1 MTEKIQNIDSADG
14 VYHYPELN
22 CAFESVIDVF
32 HKNIEQAQ
40 LKLTDSDLKYYY
52 KGAEFLSKIGQGDGL
67 AIAFLKV
74 MPWVGEFYGEGAIKK
89 ITDFAYQKISRT
101 PNKNAVEP
109 FLMSLIDVIEHTSV
123 DQLDDYLNL
132 IEYHLNKTTIS
143 IHGIHDTHESPS
155 LKALIGQV
163 HLLLEQLDYEGIY
176 EWVNYGLRYFQ
187 HHPERQ
193 EEYFSLSTADAK
205 AVFQRQRKGVL
216 FTDLE
221 RSINLFQQALWKTDF
236 MYAPY
241 SPDFEKLEH
250 FHPYLEDDIIRLPDI
265 YTELNGV
272 SPCKRYMALVAH
284 LIAHYQ
290 FTTRVVADNVSPQQ
304 RFFAE
309 VFEDARVEYLAFQQ
323 YPGLK
328 KLWLSLIPQVDE
340 YACNNE
346 KQSCVRHRA
355 VMLARA
361 LIDDDHSY
369 KNPIVLEFVEKFK
382 ALMTNGK
389 SSTKDSLSLGI
400 TYLVKTHQASDA
412 LPNVY
417 FENTEISY
425 RDDNRS
431 MWIFIEEDDEGDEI
445 FQNENTTKENEEED
459 VALIPPHYYDE
470 WDYAYES
477 YKPDWTAVY
486 ERLHS
491 HINASKID
499 KILDKHSVL
508 VKQLKKV
515 LDLLKPQN
523 KKRIRYQEEGSE
535 LDLDIALRSII
546 DMKNGSQPDVR
557 INVDFEH
564 DSRSVSV
571 LLLLDLSQSLNEV
584 VNDAGQTILE
594 LSQEAV
600 SLLAWAVEQ
609 LGDNFAIAGFN
620 SDTRQKVMY
629 YHIKGYGEHWDDTVK
644 SRLADLKAEFST
656 RMGAAIRHGAHYLEL
671 QESDKK
677 LMLILTDGEPA
688 DIDMSDPQA
697 LIQDTHKAV
706 QEVKQ
711 RGLYPYCISLD
722 KKADEYIADIFG
734 PHYSV
739 IDRIESLP
747 KELPQL
753 FLSLTK

>member
-1 MTEKIQNIDSADG
+1 MTDKIQDLDSADSAKQ
-14 VYHYPELN
+14 YPELN
-22 CAFESVIDVF
+22 CAFGSVIDVF
-32 HKNIEQAQ
+32 HKNIEHAQ
-40 LKLTDSDLKYYY
+40 LKLTESDLKYYY
-52 KGAEFLSKIGQGDGL
+52 KGAEFLAKIGQGDGL
-67 AIAFLKV
+67 SIAFLKV
-74 MPWVGEFYGEGAIKK
+74 MPWVGGFYGEGAIKK

-101 PNKNAVEP
+101 PNKDAVEP
-109 FLMSLIDVIEHTSV
+109 FLISLIDVIEHTNA
-123 DQLDDYLNL
+123 DQLDDYLNF

-155 LKALIGQV
+155 LKSLI
-163 HLLLEQLDYEGIY
+163 EGIY
-176 EWVNYGLRYFQ
+176 EWANYGLRYFQ
-187 HHPERQ
+187 DHPERQ
-193 EEYFSLSTADAK
+193 EEYFSLSTADSK
-205 AVFQRQRKGVL
+205 AVFQRQRKGAL

-221 RSINLFQQALWKTDF
+221 RPINLFQQALWKTDF

-250 FHPYLEDDIIRLPDI
+250 FHPYLENDIIRLPDI
-265 YTELNGV
+265 YTEFNGV
-272 SPCKRYMALVAH
+272 SPCRRYMALVSH
-284 LIAHYQ
+284 LIAHHQ

-309 VFEDARVEYLAFQQ
+309 VFEDARVEYLAFQE

-328 KLWLSLIPQVDE
+328 KLWLGLIPHPEED
-340 YACNNE
+340 ACNDE

-355 VMLARA
+355 ILLARA
-361 LIDDDHSY
+361 LIDDNHSY
-369 KNPIVLEFVEKFK
+369 KNPVLLEFVEKFK
-382 ALMTNGK
+382 TLMANGE
-389 SSTKDSLSLGI
+389 SSSQDSLDLGI
-400 TYLVKTHQASDA
+400 LYLVKTHQVSDS
-412 LPNVY
+412 LPNMY
-417 FENTEISY
+417 FDNTEVSY

-431 MWIFIEEDDEGDEI
+431 MWLFIEAYDEDDEI
-445 FQNENTTKENEEED
+445 FQNENKVEED
-459 VALIPPHYYDE
+459 EDDIEIIPPHYYDE
-470 WDYAYES
+470 WDYAYDS
-477 YKPDWTAVY
+477 YKPDWAAVY

-491 HINASKID
+491 HTDASKID
-499 KILDKHSVL
+499 RILDKHASL

-515 LDLLKPQN
+515 LDILKPQN
-523 KKRIRYQEEGSE
+523 KKRIRYQEEGAE
-535 LDLDIALRSII
+535 LDLDIALRSVI
-546 DMKNGSQPDVR
+546 DIKNGSQPDTR

-571 LLLLDLSQSLNEV
+571 LLLLDLSESLNETV
-584 VNDAGQTILE
+584 GSSGQTILE

-656 RMGAAIRHGAHYLEL
+656 RMGAAIRHGAHYLDL
-671 QESDKK
+671 QQSDKK

-688 DIDMSDPQA
+688 DIDMHDPKA
-697 LIQDTHKAV
+697 LIQDAHKAV
-706 QEVKQ
+706 QEAQQK
-711 RGLYPYCISLD
+711 GMYPYCISLD

-734 PHYSV
+734 SHYSV
-739 IDRIESLP
+739 VDRIESLP